1 MKLIEILA
9 RELKEWPLDTAQN
22 NEFDRITQDDDGIL
36 NGIKKGC
43 DARLIGGTWSGDAG
57 YLLKGDDDDDELKI
71 EVAEDWATAII
82 TRDDW
87 NAYHAPATVAPAPGH
102 VTVTTPTLETM
113 LTEWRNLEA
122 RAQAA
127 QAEADALFEH
137 AGQCHGEIVVRLAE
151 LGWGAPRGPM
161 VPGEPVVTLDD
172 NDGWI
177 TWDGGEQPVSDG
189 TIIDTKYRNG
199 DEMFHGE
206 TGQFGTKTS
215 VLFWKHEDHENDIVA
230 YRLTPSA
237 QQ

>member
-1 MKLIEILA
+1 MKLIELLA
-9 RELKEWPLDTAQN
+9 RELKEWPIDFRHAQL
-22 NEFDRITQDDDGIL
+22 TQSV
-36 NGIKKGC
+36 NG
-43 DARLIGGTWSGDAG
+43 
-57 YLLKGDDDDDELKI
+57 KI
-71 EVAEDWATAII
+71 EYIVNNKSKWSHCDPLPLA
-82 TRDDW
+82 DDW
-87 NAYHAPATVAPAPGH
+87 RVSIINYDDWSHAVVTPGS
-102 VTVTTPTLETM
+102 TTTPTLETM
-113 LTEWRNLEA
+113 LAEWRDLEA

-177 TWDGGEQPVSDG
+177 DWNGGDQPVPDG
-189 TIIDTKYRNG
+189 TIIDTKYRDG

-215 VLFWKHEDHENDIVA
+215 VSFWIHENHENDIVA

-237 QQ
+237 QP